1 MSSSSPACSFSA
13 ELCLGFELRE
23 LLRVPGFD
31 FPEQDLVLEEV
42 EVRVFALLLG
52 DEVVIGES

>member
-1 MSSSSPACSFSA
+1 M
-13 ELCLGFELRE
+13 LCLGFELRE

>member
-1 MSSSSPACSFSA
+1 M
-13 ELCLGFELRE
+13 GFEPRE
-23 LLRVPGFD
+23 LLRVPLFE